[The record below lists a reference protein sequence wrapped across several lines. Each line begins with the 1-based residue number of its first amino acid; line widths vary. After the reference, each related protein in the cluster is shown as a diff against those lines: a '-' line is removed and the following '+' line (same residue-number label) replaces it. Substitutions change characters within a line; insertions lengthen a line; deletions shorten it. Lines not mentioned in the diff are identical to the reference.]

1 MIYQKTSGRNW
12 WTLFEIDKLICNF
25 FSAVIYTLI
34 IVFFNFKNI
43 RKDKKTIH
51 FLLLLLLV
59 GISAVNELIQIP
71 SIKFPVV
78 MMLIVFFS
86 VVIYKLNVFEA
97 IALALISVFILL
109 VSDSALLWFFVNIMN
124 FDLLSLNSTLY
135 IFIANSLFLFLVIII
150 IAIRQYILKKHS
162 SYRISIK
169 SFFITCV
176 VFIVIVCTLNLSFNN
191 KMIQTNPA
199 SVIVFNLVAFAI
211 YFVICLFLV
220 LIYTSSSKQ
229 QMLLNLQTKEYEQ
242 LVEYTETIEKLYD
255 DIRNQKHDFMNV
267 LFSIKGYIDKE
278 QYKELKN
285 YYYSSVLKEYNEK
298 QSNMFISSLNLI
310 QNPGLKGILSYKLNQ
325 ATSEGVN
332 VFLNIFSSVKIQG
345 IGNLDLCKIVG
356 ILIDNAIE
364 ASFESTQKE
373 IHLGMDTDETGVS
386 ITIGNSYLFE
396 PNIDNVFKRG
406 YSTKGKNRGLGLFN
420 VKETLSRYPSA
431 QLKTTI
437 NNNTFFQELII
448 PTPEYLSISSSE

>member
-1 MIYQKTSGRNW
+1 MI
-12 WTLFEIDKLICNF
+12 
-25 FSAVIYTLI
+25 
-34 IVFFNFKNI
+34 
-43 RKDKKTIH
+43 
-51 FLLLLLLV
+51 
-59 GISAVNELIQIP
+59 
-71 SIKFPVV
+71 
-78 MMLIVFFS
+78 LIVFLS
-86 VVIYKLNVFEA
+86 VTIYKLNFFEA
-97 IALALISVFILL
+97 TAISLISVFILL
-109 VSDSALLWFFVNIMN
+109 VSDSALLWFLVNVMK
-124 FDLLSLNSTLY
+124 FDLSKLNNTLY
-135 IFIANSLFLFLVIII
+135 IFIANSLFLFLVLII
-150 IAIRQYILKKHS
+150 IATRQYILKKQS
-162 SYRISIK
+162 SYKISIK
-169 SFFITCV
+169 SFFLICV
-176 VFIVIVCTLNLSFNN
+176 IFIVLVCTLNLSFNS
-191 KMIQTNPA
+191 KTIQTNPT
-199 SVIVFNLVAFAI
+199 SVLVFNLVAFAI

-242 LVEYTETIEKLYD
+242 LIEYTETIEKLYD
-255 DIRNQKHDFMNV
+255 DIRNQKHDFLNV

-278 QYKELKN
+278 QYNELKN

-298 QSNMFISSLNLI
+298 QPNVFISSLNLI

-325 ATSEGVN
+325 ATSDGIN
-332 VFLNIFSSVKIQG
+332 IFLNIFSNINIQG

-396 PNIDNVFKRG
+396 PSIDYVFKRG
-406 YSTKGKNRGLGLFN
+406 YSTKGKNRGFGLFN
-420 VKETLSRYPSA
+420 VKETLARYPSA

-448 PTPEYLSISSSE
+448 PTPKYLSNSSSE